1 MKSKKILLFTLT
13 ALTVLVLG
21 VVSYLFNFVT
31 STSASIKEDIDRNP
45 KVANRMENIDL
56 GEGDPISILIMGL
69 DTRAGEGGGRADA
82 MVLVTINP
90 ADKSTH
96 MVSIPR
102 DTYMKI
108 SGAEDKINSTY
119 EAGGTAMTVS
129 SVEKLLD
136 VPVDYFVKVNFK
148 GFEGIVDA
156 LGGIKLNNVLE
167 FDTYD
172 SEFTD
177 EKMYFPKG
185 WNHLTGKEAL
195 IYARMRKQDPRG
207 DFGRQERQRQVIEK
221 VIEKGSRTS
230 SILKFGEIATVIQNN
245 VKTNMSLKDMGQIQL
260 NYRDARNNIKQ
271 HKIEGSE
278 ETIKGTYYFM
288 PDEDKL
294 KELSN
299 DLKVHLD
306 LIESEPDESN
316 EQADDN
322 PEQNKEDSGKD
333 KEESSEKKSDEQENP
348 NKKDKENDPPQPE
361 EDKATEPEEDTSTKE
376 TDENNE
382 DGTTVQE
389 DEPDTQQDQE
399 DEPESQTD
407 QEDTKDEPRQ
417 DSGKP
422 NVSEVITKNWSVVPT
437 QQENHTIIT
446 FEKGTL
452 DWEEMT
458 TAVAKGTGLA
468 NSDMILWWAE
478 GQGTDRAIATVTNK
492 AQTENY
498 RVYVS
503 WVDGAGYKPVKV
515 EVLYENDQKNR

>member
-1 MKSKKILLFTLT
+1 MGKKILLFTIT

-21 VVSYLFNFVT
+21 VVSYAFNFVT

-45 KVANRMENIDL
+45 KIANRMDNIDL
-56 GEGDPISILIMGL
+56 GEGDPTSILIMGM
-69 DTRAGEGGGRADA
+69 DTRAGEGGGRADS
-82 MVLVTINP
+82 MVLLTINP
-90 ADKSTH
+90 AEKSTH

-108 SGAEDKINSTY
+108 SGAKDKINSSY
-119 EAGGTAMTVS
+119 QVGGTAMTVS

-156 LGGIKLNNVLE
+156 LGGIKLSNSLE

-185 WNHLTGKEAL
+185 LLDLNGKEAL

-221 VIEKGSRTS
+221 VIDKGSQTS
-230 SILKFGEIATVIQNN
+230 AIFNYGEIAKVIQNN
-245 VKTNMSLKDMGQIQL
+245 VKTNMSLKDMWQIQL
-260 NYRDARNNIKQ
+260 NYRDARTNIKQ
-271 HKIEGSE
+271 HKIEGSDK
-278 ETIKGTYYFM
+278 TIKGTYYYM

-294 KELSN
+294 KGLSN
-299 DLKVHLD
+299 QLKAHLD
-306 LIESEPDESN
+306 LIESEPGENDK
-316 EQADDN
+316 QADDK
-322 PEQNKEDSGKD
+322 PESSKKDSDTDNKET
-333 KEESSEKKSDEQENP
+333 SEKAPDEKGNSKESDKKAHQP
-348 NKKDKENDPPQPE
+348 NPE
-361 EDKATEPEEDTSTKE
+361 EDKTGEIEEDTNTKE
-376 TDENNE
+376 SDEKSAE
-382 DGTTVQE
+382 VPAVQE
-389 DEPDTQQDQE
+389 DESDSQTNQE
-399 DEPESQTD
+399 NEPGSQTD
-407 QEDTKDEPRQ
+407 QEDTKDETRQ
-417 DSGKP
+417 DSSKP
-422 NVSEVITKNWSVVPT
+422 NVAEVITKNWSVVPT

-458 TAVAKGTGLA
+458 AAVAKGAGLA
-468 NSDMILWWAE
+468 KSDMILWWAE
-478 GQGTDRAIATVTNK
+478 GQGADDAIVTVTNK

-515 EVLYENDQKNR
+515 EVLHENDQKNR

>member
-1 MKSKKILLFTLT
+1 MGKKLLLFFIT
-13 ALTVLVLG
+13 AMTVLILG
-21 VVSYLFNFVT
+21 VVSYAFNFVT
-31 STSASIKEDIDRNP
+31 STSASIHEDIDRNP
-45 KVANRMENIDL
+45 KLANRMENIDL
-56 GEGDPISILIMGL
+56 GDGDPISILIMGL

-82 MVLVTINP
+82 MVLLTINP
-90 ADKSTH
+90 AEKSTN

-108 SGAEDKINSTY
+108 SGAEDKINSSY

-136 VPVDYFVKVNFK
+136 VPVDYFVKMNFK

-156 LGGIKLNNVLE
+156 LDGIKLNNVLE

-221 VIEKGSRTS
+221 IIEKGSRTS
-230 SILKFGEIATVIQNN
+230 SVLKFGEIAEVIQKH
-245 VKTNMSLKDMGQIQL
+245 VKTNMSVKDMWQIQF
-260 NYRDARNNIKQ
+260 NYRDAQNNIMQ

-278 ETIKGTYYFM
+278 ETIKGTYYYM

-294 KELSN
+294 KELSQE
-299 DLKVHLD
+299 LKAHLD
-306 LIESEPDESN
+306 LVESEPDESN
-316 EQADDN
+316 EQADDK
-322 PEQNKEDSGKD
+322 PETNKKDSEKD
-333 KEESSEKKSDEQENP
+333 KKESSEKEPDEQGNSNEN
-348 NKKDKENDPPQPE
+348 DKEDDQPQAE
-361 EDKATEPEEDTSTKE
+361 ADKATETEEDTSTKE

-382 DGTTVQE
+382 NGTTAQE
-389 DEPDTQQDQE
+389 DKPDTQHDQK

-407 QEDTKDEPRQ
+407 QEDTKDETRQ
-417 DSGKP
+417 DSSKP
-422 NVSEVITKNWSVVPT
+422 NVAEVITKNWSVVPT
-437 QQENHTIIT
+437 QQENHTHVT
-446 FEKGTL
+446 FKQGTL

-458 TAVAKGTGLA
+458 SAIAKGAGLA
-468 NSDMILWWAE
+468 KSDMTLWWAE
-478 GQGTDRAIATVTNK
+478 GEGSDKVIATVTNK

-515 EVLYENDQKNR
+515 EVLHENDQKNR